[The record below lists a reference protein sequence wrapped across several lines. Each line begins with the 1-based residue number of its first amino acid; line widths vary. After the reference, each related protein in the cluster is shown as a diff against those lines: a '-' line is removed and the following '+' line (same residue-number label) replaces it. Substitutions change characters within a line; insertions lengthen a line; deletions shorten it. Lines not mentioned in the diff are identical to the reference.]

1 MANSSTRGW
10 AFGTI
15 FVCGLIAAGGY
26 MIGIKPSLDEIAELE
41 DSYDSAREF
50 NDLLDNQILAAQ
62 ATAKQVPEW
71 RGVLAALEIDMPP
84 RANQAELHTMLAS
97 GLEARGLPVM
107 ALTYGTP
114 TALTAPVSEEP
125 VAPTP
130 PTDPDAATDTDESAD
145 NAAAGDEAGG
155 DSAESGEGGAAAND
169 AAQTESAFARLVGI
183 PITVTTQGSPN
194 AVMEWFKYLQSQD
207 DRFLT
212 IVGFQIGGAQP
223 DEREGIP
230 PVQPGDWQITVNAMA
245 FSLIDPEKSF
255 PVEEPG
261 KNPPYSPGSFTVPVE
276 GNTNPTGG

>member
-15 FVCGLIAAGGY
+15 LVCGLIAAGGY
-26 MIGIKPSLDEIAELE
+26 MIGIKPKLEEVAELE
-41 DSYDSAREF
+41 ESYESAREF

-71 RGVLAALEIDMPP
+71 RGILAALEVDMPP
-84 RANQAELHTMLAS
+84 TANQPELYRMVVN
-97 GLEARGLPVM
+97 GLESRGLPLM
-107 ALTYGTP
+107 AVSLGAATV
-114 TALTAPVSEEP
+114 LTAPAAEEP
-125 VAPTP
+125 AAPTP
-130 PTDPDAATDTDESAD
+130 STDPDAEAAGATDTTGAD
-145 NAAAGDEAGG
+145 SGTEGDAPTPDPAAEA
-155 DSAESGEGGAAAND
+155 AKE
-169 AAQTESAFARLVGI
+169 TEAVFARLVGLPVTI
-183 PITVTTQGSPN
+183 TTQGSPG

-212 IVGFQIGGAQP
+212 VVGFQIGAAQP
-223 DEREGIP
+223 EEREGIP

-245 FSLIDPEKSF
+245 FSLIDPDKSF
-255 PVEEPG
+255 PSEEPG